1 MKHPVYKSLDIIVAQ
16 SSSDKAVAG
25 AFYVP
30 VYGDTLSQLSVD
42 AYGMITFSNV
52 MLINKSKY
60 NREHCIY
67 RASSSNCGSKKVS
80 GNLALSQTSY
90 SDGAWLSLCNVDKA
104 GLDGLG
110 TSLGTAYQVL
120 WIPTQDGL
128 EPGDLDDT
136 SGGIEEGGKIL
147 DRFGK
152 IYLKSKVCPDG
163 TKLTWSSLQSEP
175 ACASTPEPSPGPKM
189 KTCPDGR
196 KLTWMSNKPEPAC
209 PEVKPAGFPWWLAL
223 ILGGGALVT
232 VVMFNAKK
240 KKKQ

>member
-1 MKHPVYKSLDIIVAQ
+1 MKHPIYKSLDIIVAH
-16 SSSDKAVAG
+16 SSSDEAVAG

-30 VYGDTLSQLSVD
+30 VYGDTLSQISVD

-52 MLINKSKY
+52 MLINRSKY

-80 GNLALSQTSY
+80 GSLALSQTGY
-90 SDGAWLSLCNVDKA
+90 GDGAWLSLCNVDKY

-110 TSLGTAYQVL
+110 TALGTAYQVI
-120 WIPTQDGL
+120 WVPTQDGL

-136 SGGIEEGGKIL
+136 PGGEGKIG
-147 DRFGK
+147 DKFGK
-152 IYLKSKVCPDG
+152 LYLKSKVCPDG
-163 TKLTWSSLQSEP
+163 VKLTWSSLQSEP
-175 ACASTPEPSPGPKM
+175 ACASSSDPSPVPKT
-189 KTCPDGR
+189 KTCPDGK

-209 PEVKPAGFPWWLAL
+209 PETSKAGFPWWLAL

-232 VVMFNAKK
+232 MIMFNAKK
-240 KKKQ
+240 KKK